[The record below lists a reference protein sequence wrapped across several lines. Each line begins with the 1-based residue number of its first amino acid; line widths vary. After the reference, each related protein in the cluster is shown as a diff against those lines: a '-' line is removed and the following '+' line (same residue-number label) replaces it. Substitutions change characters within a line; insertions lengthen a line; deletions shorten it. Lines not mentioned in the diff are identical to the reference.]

1 MRGCSSS
8 RTARRRRSSRRS
20 RPPGGSI
27 PARTCGCSWPAASSA
42 RRSSTP
48 AEPGDGVVTI
58 EGLTLFVQPGIVGT
72 IDAGEHNALTL
83 VP

>member
-1 MRGCSSS
+1 MLELTDRAREALLASQSAARRFDPGAHVRLLQAGGQL
-8 RTARRRRSSRRS
+8 RTALVD
-20 RPPGGSI
+20 
-27 PARTCGCSWPAASSA
+27 A
-42 RRSSTP
+42 

-83 VP
+83 LP